1 MLLSHAPALRKG
13 LAPELELHGSEASVS
28 IDRVRHTVNLVGAD
42 GDISV
47 EEIAEDRVNRWASF
61 VLPALAE
68 RAAGQDSDH
77 PGLYDGWRTQ
87 VFTEAAV
94 ASAKRGEWVELAEM
108 DAEA

>member
-1 MLLSHAPALRKG
+1 M
-13 LAPELELHGSEASVS
+13 
-28 IDRVRHTVNLVGAD
+28 
-42 GDISV
+42 
-47 EEIAEDRVNRWASF
+47 NRWASF

-68 RAAGQDSDH
+68 RAAGADCDH

-94 ASAKRGEWVELAEM
+94 ASAKRGTWVELAEM

>member
-1 MLLSHAPALRKG
+1 MSNH
-13 LAPELELHGSEASVS
+13 
-28 IDRVRHTVNLVGAD
+28 
-42 GDISV
+42 
-47 EEIAEDRVNRWASF
+47 RVNRGIE
-61 VLPALAE
+61 LLA
-68 RAAGQDSDH
+68 SDH